1 MSRLWRDRLLI
12 SLAPDA
18 VAWLRLA
25 GGLRPRVLGKQAIA
39 CDPAFGDAP
48 WQGAVAALAAALE
61 PLRRERLDATL
72 VLSNHFVRYALV
84 RPDAALA
91 TPAEQLGLARFQ
103 FSRIYGD
110 RARGWDVRLSPAQ
123 RGAPR
128 LASAVDAG
136 LAPAIRACFPRGAK
150 LRLVSI
156 QPYLMAAF
164 NCWRAAFGRPP
175 AWLLLVE
182 PQRACLAM
190 LAARRWATVQ
200 TLRGDYPGPQ
210 DWAALLEREQ
220 LRADVDAAASARSA
234 HVHAPGQGRAVS
246 GEARGWSLHALG
258 LPPLAGFNPREDAR
272 FAMALAAR

>member
-12 SLAPDA
+12 SLAPQE
-18 VAWLRLA
+18 VAFVRIA
-25 GGLRPRVLGKQAIA
+25 GGLRPRVLGKQAFE
-39 CDPAFGDAP
+39 CDPDFGAAP
-48 WQGAVAALAAALE
+48 WQGAVATLGAALE

-91 TPAEQLGLARFQ
+91 SASEQLGLARFQ
-103 FSRIYGD
+103 FARIYGE

-136 LAPAIRACFPRGAK
+136 LVPALSACFPRGAK

-164 NCWRAAFGRPP
+164 NCWRTAFDKTP
-175 AWLLLVE
+175 AWLLLLE
-182 PQRACLAM
+182 PQRACMAM
-190 LAARRWATVQ
+190 LAGRRWTAVQ
-200 TLRGDYPGPQ
+200 ALRGEYPGPE
-210 DWAALLEREQ
+210 DWATLLEREQ
-220 LRADVDAAASARSA
+220 LRTDVEMPASARTV
-234 HVHAPGQGRAVS
+234 HVHAPARGRAVS
-246 GEARGWSLHALG
+246 GEAQGWSMHGLG